1 MQEGASSVA
10 VSADAQFGTARV
22 LRPLTNFENYYQG
35 QEAVATLAG
44 ASVPV
49 PFFSNNKTADPNF
62 QGLDQDA
69 GKEGFA
75 PGLLNFLPV
84 PLGCLIKV
92 WVPFFTAPDDIANFQ
107 TYRYQFNW
115 RMSDIVRY
123 TRDLGGQYHLPT
135 ESDGASDSTV
145 LPAQSRFVTPV
156 ATRSIIVN
164 TAESPAVNPQ
174 DNNVR
179 REFLVVRGG
188 GQPQQPLL
196 RLPGGG
202 PTTLGVYQQGIID
215 PVLGPGFANTPVFL
229 EYEIIAGGDRLLVTV
244 DRFGTNGEDPN
255 VPSDWDFQD
264 GGNDSG
270 FSFFYGT
277 GAESVTPAFQHPPFQ
292 DVGIYLFFGTAP

>member
-35 QEAVATLAG
+35 ESAVTTLAD

-49 PFFSNNKTADPNF
+49 PFFSNNKTSDPNF

-69 GKEGFA
+69 GKTGFDPA
-75 PGLLNFLPV
+75 LLSFLPV

-92 WVPFFTAPDDIANFQ
+92 WVPFFTAPDDLANFQ
-107 TYRYQFNW
+107 TYRYMFNW

-135 ESDGASDSTV
+135 ESAGASDTTGG
-145 LPAQSRFVTPV
+145 PPQPRFVTPA

-164 TAESPAVNPQ
+164 TPEISPVTAQ

-179 REFLVVRGG
+179 REYLVVRGG
-188 GQPQQPLL
+188 GQPQQPLV

-215 PVLGPGFANTPVFL
+215 PAVAPGFANTPVFL
-229 EYEIIAGGDRLLVTV
+229 EYEIVAGGDRLLLTV
-244 DRFGTNGEDPN
+244 DRFGTNGIDPA
-255 VPSDWDFQD
+255 VPSDWDFED
-264 GGNDSG
+264 GGADSG
-270 FSFFYGT
+270 FSVFYGT
-277 GAESVTPAFQHPPFQ
+277 GAESATPAFQHPPFQ
-292 DVGIYLFFGTAP
+292 DVGVYLFFGSAP